1 MKPILFRG
9 SETTFDTNGI
19 GVLSDVIEC
28 PILQQLNGQY
38 ELTMRYPV
46 TGVHYEDLI
55 RRAIILVKPDQVSRP
70 QPFRIYRRV
79 PSSKG
84 TITVYARHLAYDLS
98 GVVVSPFSA
107 TGAAS
112 TMLALPQN
120 AVNGCPF
127 TFVTDKGASGTFTVA
142 APSAIWTLLGGSEGS
157 VLDVYGGEYEFD
169 RWTVNLWN
177 RRGADRGVS
186 IRYGKNLTSLEQD
199 ENCANCFTAVYPY
212 WLSMDGQLVQLP
224 EKIVNASGTYD
235 HERIMPLDLS
245 QEWQEAPTEEQLR
258 QRAEKYIRDND
269 IGVPTVSWKIS
280 YVDLEQ
286 TEEYKGK
293 ALLERVLLGD
303 TVSVEFPQMGVSAS
317 ARVVEVEYDPI
328 LERYNSITLGSVKS
342 NIADTIVEQKKETA
356 KKPSVSLVQSIVMT
370 LTASILGAKGGAVRL
385 LDTDSDGMPDTLYV
399 ADNADPAKAVK
410 VWRWNYEG
418 WAGSKTGYNGPFNL
432 GATLEDGLLAEAV
445 TAAHLVAGTI
455 QSQDGKS
462 FYMNLDTGEVKIQAV
477 DILTESVG
485 KQIVDVQ
492 QNAEQF
498 TVTAMKDYVK
508 QSDYDGFMKSVSTQ
522 LQTLAEGLQIKV
534 STEAMTGINDSLD
547 GLREQVKKLTTYFR
561 FESDGQYIGRSDSEM
576 QTRFAN
582 NIWEFLLNGIQQLYI
597 DPNGVHGKEIYTDS
611 IHIGN
616 LVIQAQTDGSV
627 VIS

>member
-9 SETTFDTNGI
+9 SETAFDTNGI

-38 ELTMRYPV
+38 ELTMHYPV

-142 APSAIWTLLGGSEGS
+142 APSAIWTLLGGTEGS

-462 FYMNLDTGEVKIQAV
+462 FYMNLDTGEVKIHAV

-492 QNAEQF
+492 QNAEEF

-508 QSDYDGFMKSVSTQ
+508 QSDYDGFVGSVSTQ
-522 LQTLAEGLQIKV
+522 LKTMADGLQIKV
-534 STEAMTGINDSLD
+534 STEAITGINDSLD